1 MADFADTKVS
11 LAGTGLVVGLATSAV
26 SSGTAGVTVGG
37 ATITALALRG
47 LTLAAGDP
55 VVVGR
60 AGSRWIVLGRFGTA
74 AATVPEDAVEKDDPV
89 PTAITGTLVCAP
101 VETRSYRPAGPGP
114 AWRTDTTDV
123 VQGQYSGL
131 GNSTGCA
138 FYGTKPRSLAG
149 ATVTSASIRVRRIT
163 GGDYAARTATL
174 RLVTETTRPSGAPT
188 LGSSTTGPSLAV
200 NTTNTAFAIPTSWA
214 QAMVD
219 GTAGGLA
226 VYEADGSP
234 YMRFAGKGSSALT
247 GAWTLTIKYRRT
259 A

>member
-11 LAGTGLVVGLATSAV
+11 LAGRGLVVGLATSTV
-26 SSGTAGVTVGG
+26 SSGVATVTVGG
-37 ATITALALRG
+37 TGITASAARG

-60 AGSRWIVLGRFGTA
+60 VGSRWVVLGRFGTTA
-74 AATVPEDAVEKDDPV
+74 AVVPEENVVDTPV
-89 PTAITGTLVCAP
+89 PTAITGTLTCAP
-101 VETRSYRPAGPGP
+101 VETRSYRPGGPGP

-123 VQGQYSGL
+123 VQGAYSGL

-138 FYGTKPRSLAG
+138 FYGTKPKSLTG
-149 ATVTSASIRVRRIT
+149 ATVTSATIRVRRIT

-174 RLVTETTRPSGAPT
+174 RLVTEATRPSGAPT

-226 VYEADGSP
+226 VYESDGSP

-259 A
+259 T